1 MSMTEKLNMSFNTK
15 TVAALTGLTRHQ
27 IGSWDR
33 ARVVKPSLPGAAGGG
48 RGRLYSFSDLVQL
61 KAAMML
67 AEKGV
72 SLQTTR
78 TVVQYLK
85 KHFPDRDAPVTGLQ
99 FITDRETVFV
109 LTNDTATIL
118 DTLAKGRMVFVLAL
132 GKIIEDLKC
141 EVDDV
146 CRERAYKVRVEKK
159 AYEVV
164 LHPDA
169 EEGGFCVACPTL
181 PGCDSQGDT
190 VDEALEMIKDA
201 IKGHLA
207 VAAKQNKKPVVA

>member
-1 MSMTEKLNMSFNTK
+1 MSMTEEPTMSFNTK
-15 TVAALTGLTRHQ
+15 TAAALTGLTRHQ
-27 IGSWDR
+27 LGSWDR
-33 ARVVKPSLPGAAGGG
+33 ARVVQPSLPGAAGGG
-48 RGRLYSFSDLVQL
+48 HGRLYAFSDLVQL

-67 AEKGV
+67 TEKGV

-78 TVVQYLK
+78 TVVRYLK
-85 KHFPDRDAPVTGLQ
+85 KHFPAGDAPLTGLQ
-99 FITDRETVFV
+99 FITDGETVFV
-109 LTNDTATIL
+109 LTNDKTTIL
-118 DTLAKGRMVFVLAL
+118 DTLAKGQMVFVLAL

-146 CRERAYKVRVEKK
+146 CRERAYTVSVAKK

-169 EEGGFCVACPTL
+169 EEGGFCVACPGL

-190 VDEALEMIKDA
+190 VDESLEMIKDA

-207 VAAKQNKKPVVA
+207 VAAKKNRKRVAA